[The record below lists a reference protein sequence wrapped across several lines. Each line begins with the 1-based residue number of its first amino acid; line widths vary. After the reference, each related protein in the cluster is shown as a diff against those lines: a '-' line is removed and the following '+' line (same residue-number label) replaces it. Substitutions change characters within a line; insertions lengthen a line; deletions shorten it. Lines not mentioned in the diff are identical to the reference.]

1 MAAKISYCLL
11 LSAALW
17 HLGNQAFAR
26 TSIDQQVSLRTFS
39 GYLQNPNGSE
49 SLFPSK
55 SDVNQ
60 QVIFRDSLKIKPN
73 RVTRF
78 EINVYSLL
86 IGASSKTSLV
96 QTLLNAS
103 DETNRTADLERH
115 WHNSTNTDGY
125 LTVDRL
131 NLSLRLGHADLTIGR
146 FPVNLSTMFVFVPN
160 DFFAPF
166 RAFDYYR
173 EFKPGVDGLRFD
185 MALGRRGQLS
195 VLGLAGFQTYGVT
208 SRTSTDNRPSRN
220 YSPINA
226 SALVRGTYAIKGFEL
241 GLMGGKVG
249 PSLLGGFSLQGE
261 LGNFGIRAE
270 GNQRANQI
278 SKQKSIAI
286 AGGLDYR
293 LTPKFAVQM
302 EQYFNSGGL
311 KKASELVDE
320 ESTGF
325 TSPTLQLGR
334 LYTALTGIYDITG
347 VLNLKTLL
355 LVNDTDMS
363 LLGNLYLTYS
373 IASNANLVVA
383 YMLPKGKPPAE
394 TTPESE
400 YGLYPT
406 VLSVQTA
413 IYF

>member
-1 MAAKISYCLL
+1 MAAKLSYCLL
-11 LSAALW
+11 LSALLW
-17 HLGNQAFAR
+17 GSSTRAVAR
-26 TSIDQQVSLRTFS
+26 TSVDQQVSLRTFS
-39 GYLQNPNGSE
+39 GYLQNPHGSE
-49 SLFPSK
+49 SLFPAK

-60 QVIFRDSLKIKPN
+60 QVILRDSLKIKPN
-73 RVTRF
+73 RITRF
-78 EINVYSLL
+78 EINVYGLM

-103 DETNRTADLERH
+103 DEANRTADLERH
-115 WHNSTNTDGY
+115 WHSSTNTDGY

-131 NLSLRLGHADLTIGR
+131 NVSLRLGHADLTIGR

-173 EFKPGVDGLRFD
+173 EFKPGVDGFRFD

-208 SRTSTDNRPSRN
+208 SRTSTDVKPSRN
-220 YSPINA
+220 YSPVTA
-226 SALVRGTYAIKGFEL
+226 SALVRSTYAFKRFEL

-249 PSLLGGFSLQGE
+249 PSVLGGFSLQGE
-261 LGNFGIRAE
+261 LGEFGIRAE
-270 GNQRANQI
+270 GNQRSNQLT
-278 SKQKSIAI
+278 KQKSTAV

-293 LTPKFAVQM
+293 LTPKFALQM

-311 KKASELVDE
+311 KKASELVNE
-320 ESTGF
+320 ENSGF

-334 LYTALTGIYDITG
+334 LYTALTGIYDISG
-347 VLNLKTLL
+347 VVNLKTLL
-355 LVNDTDMS
+355 LINDTDMS
-363 LLGNLYLTYS
+363 ILGNVYLTYS

-383 YMLPKGKPPAE
+383 YMMPRGKAPEE
-394 TTPESE
+394 TTPQSE
-400 YGLYPT
+400 YGLYPA

-413 IYF
+413 VYF

>member
-1 MAAKISYCLL
+1 MAANYGYCLL
-11 LSAALW
+11 LSAVLMGLSWEA
-17 HLGNQAFAR
+17 AAR
-26 TSIDQQVSLRTFS
+26 TSLDQQVSLRTFS

-60 QVIFRDSLKIKPN
+60 QVILRDSIKIKPN
-73 RVTRF
+73 RNVRF
-78 EINVYSLL
+78 EINVFGLL
-86 IGASSKTSLV
+86 IGASSKDSLV

-115 WHNSTNTDGY
+115 WHNSTNADGY

-131 NLSLRLGHADLTIGR
+131 NLSLRLGQADLTIGR

-173 EFKPGVDGLRFD
+173 EFKPGVDGVRFD
-185 MALGRRGQLS
+185 YALGRRGQLS
-195 VLGLAGFQTYGVT
+195 VLGLAGFQSFGVT
-208 SRTSTDNRPSRN
+208 SRTGGETKPSRN

-226 SALVRGTYAIKGFEL
+226 SALVRGTYAFRRFEL
-241 GLMGGKVG
+241 GMMGGKVG
-249 PSLLGGFSLQGE
+249 PGMLGGFSLQGE
-261 LGNFGIRAE
+261 LGDFGIRAE
-270 GNQRANQI
+270 GNQRSNQLT
-278 SKQKSIAI
+278 KQKSLAI

-293 LTPKFAVQM
+293 LTSKFSVQA
-302 EQYFNSGGL
+302 EQYFNGGGL
-311 KKASELVDE
+311 RSASELVDE

-355 LVNDTDMS
+355 IVNDGDKSM
-363 LLGNLYLTYS
+363 LGNLFLTYS
-373 IASNANLVVA
+373 VAANANLVVA
-383 YMLPKGKPPAE
+383 FMMPRGKPPAD
-394 TTPESE
+394 TTPETE
-400 YGLYPT
+400 YGLYPS
-406 VLSVQTA
+406 VLSIQTA
-413 IYF
+413 VYF